1 MASLLYI
8 AGITVFSVQDGYGY
22 RAADTYHYWWLLILA
37 IPHYLLL
44 VMKRPTSNFTL
55 FHHWVIPISLTIC
68 LGTLAGSEGRYM
80 TIAYISLFS
89 AFYQVGTSAWFSS
102 FDRLPPNGYLVLGS
116 LGTMG
121 ILLALSFKDFW
132 IKLAGD
138 NNLLSLPEWLAIILT
153 TLFALYLLVQ
163 NIKKRGAHTVDET
176 SLIFLVFIGVFFT
189 GIFGPVIAT
198 ILINLLVLAV
208 GIFTI
213 RRGLA
218 MNHLGVLNYG
228 LLIVAAL
235 VICRFFDTGI
245 SFVVRGLLFVA
256 VGAGFFYANS
266 RLIKRR
272 KQLEQ

>member
-1 MASLLYI
+1 M
-8 AGITVFSVQDGYGY
+8 
-22 RAADTYHYWWLLILA
+22 
-37 IPHYLLL
+37 
-44 VMKRPTSNFTL
+44 
-55 FHHWVIPISLTIC
+55 
-68 LGTLAGSEGRYM
+68 
-80 TIAYISLFS
+80 
-89 AFYQVGTSAWFSS
+89 
-102 FDRLPPNGYLVLGS
+102 
-116 LGTMG
+116 
-121 ILLALSFKDFW
+121 
-132 IKLAGD
+132 
-138 NNLLSLPEWLAIILT
+138 
-153 TLFALYLLVQ
+153 
-163 NIKKRGAHTVDET
+163 
-176 SLIFLVFIGVFFT
+176 IG
-189 GIFGPVIAT
+189 T